1 MENSY
6 KYNVAGHV
14 FEVVLPEGASEEA
27 CLQPY
32 VPFRYSGETRPL
44 FRLRME
50 YAEDFGALDPGPVKE
65 CLNDEAPYF
74 WMFEREDGF
83 NFGFSYSKS
92 RPDCILIP
100 SGDFADSVVYVPA
113 AKADR
118 LAEFALSNAM
128 MLLYTFRTTP
138 YETLMVHASV
148 IRHAEGGYMFL
159 GRSGTGKSTHSRL
172 WLSNIDDAVLLN
184 DDNPIVRIVDGEALV
199 YGSPWSGKTS
209 CYVDESA
216 PIAAMVRLFQA
227 PENRF
232 TRKSDVEA
240 FSLILPGASV
250 LRFDEHLYG
259 NLCETLIEL
268 AGMVCV
274 GEMRCL
280 PDKDAARI
288 CREGVE

>member
-1 MENSY
+1 MTGYY
-6 KYNVAGHV
+6 KVADFVFAVTLRRDWELDVLLPSFIPFRCGETPDEELLFIFLEDDVAEESPDAKFLEEDDNDMGRTRLYRTDNGYRITLNYTEPTHV
-14 FEVVLPEGASEEA
+14 FEAS
-27 CLQPY
+27 P
-32 VPFRYSGETRPL
+32 
-44 FRLRME
+44 
-50 YAEDFGALDPGPVKE
+50 DFGRVSASLKWQDAYAPLAL
-65 CLNDEAPYF
+65 CSMLRIA
-74 WMFEREDGF
+74 
-83 NFGFSYSKS
+83 
-92 RPDCILIP
+92 
-100 SGDFADSVVYVPA
+100 FAQAVLLHSSVSMHSSVV
-113 AKADR
+113 
-118 LAEFALSNAM
+118 
-128 MLLYTFRTTP
+128 
-138 YETLMVHASV
+138 VHDGRAF
-148 IRHAEGGYMFL
+148 MFM

-172 WLSNIDDAVLLN
+172 WLEHVPDTRLLN

-216 PIAAMVRLFQA
+216 PIAAMVRLVQA

-232 TRKSDVEA
+232 ARKSDVEA